1 MKNNSPRHTMG
12 KGLQQRASVNSGAY
26 TMASIYAR
34 GQIARGYAR
43 RLGAARDAIAF
54 TVALSVTLSSVGQW
68 AYGMRLSTHQPELA
82 RRVFQQILCGLA
94 EVELAIAPEVI
105 GRSENDHDSIM
116 FFAFFQKALT
126 KMARLYNF
134 RLDVNIQF
142 LCNGNSLI
150 KRNVGMLCL
159 LNHRIVNGQRAWHL
173 NSING
178 EDSNLLH
185 AGQSTCGA
193 DDLAI

>member
-1 MKNNSPRHTMG
+1 MICATWRRKGISRWPSAATNMSSPILNLVASSWSKRRTPAKTRSRKPKRKTGRGIQMKNNNPRHTMG

-94 EVELAIAPEVI
+94 E
-105 GRSENDHDSIM
+105 
-116 FFAFFQKALT
+116 
-126 KMARLYNF
+126 
-134 RLDVNIQF
+134 
-142 LCNGNSLI
+142 
-150 KRNVGMLCL
+150 
-159 LNHRIVNGQRAWHL
+159 
-173 NSING
+173 
-178 EDSNLLH
+178 
-185 AGQSTCGA
+185 
-193 DDLAI
+193 